1 MCCTSQASDA
11 LRYRARTVCVSP
23 MCLQVTTSM
32 GRSDAKVVSYNAQA
46 LTSLT
51 AAAAAAKA
59 KLLVDDLYTAID
71 EKCGKNCASQAIRTT
86 YAYIAIC
93 NALGPFVA

>member
-1 MCCTSQASDA
+1 
-11 LRYRARTVCVSP
+11 
-23 MCLQVTTSM
+23 M

-86 YAYIAIC
+86 YAYIAMC